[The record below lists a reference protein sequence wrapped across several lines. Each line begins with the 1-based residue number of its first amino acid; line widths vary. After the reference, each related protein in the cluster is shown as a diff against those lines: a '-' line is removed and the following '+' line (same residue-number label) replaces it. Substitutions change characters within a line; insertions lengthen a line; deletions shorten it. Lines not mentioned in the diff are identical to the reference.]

1 MSEWAVT
8 DDLKSDVSIFP
19 KPPTSTIPAV
29 RACNQ
34 ASVVMT
40 TVGYV
45 THTAWEGI
53 MQDCNSL
60 SLASERCSQCGII
73 TRKIIFMYVLRECVA
88 TNCTHNANIHS
99 ALRANYFRRTTLC
112 YKNNTDTP
120 KTDSLVFGPDRPTQF
135 GFSCHRHSRCSCLT
149 LHNCRHLWLSE
160 QLFKYYIWNTS

>member
-45 THTAWEGI
+45 THSVGRNNAGLQLVI
-53 MQDCNSL
+53 
-60 SLASERCSQCGII
+60 AS
-73 TRKIIFMYVLRECVA
+73 V
-88 TNCTHNANIHS
+88 
-99 ALRANYFRRTTLC
+99 
-112 YKNNTDTP
+112 
-120 KTDSLVFGPDRPTQF
+120 
-135 GFSCHRHSRCSCLT
+135 
-149 LHNCRHLWLSE
+149 
-160 QLFKYYIWNTS
+160 